1 MVVVFVVT
9 HHSRRIFMMIV
20 IFAVYSTCTC
30 CCSSRPVLIE
40 TPLMP
45 FLRPARRRRVRF
57 KPQRFLIPILRLFQ
71 RRPVV

>member
-9 HHSRRIFMMIV
+9 HHSRRIFTMIV
-20 IFAVYSTCTC
+20 IFAVYSSTC

>member
-20 IFAVYSTCTC
+20 IFAVYSSTC

>member
-20 IFAVYSTCTC
+20 IFAVHSSTC

-40 TPLMP
+40 TPLIP
-45 FLRPARRRRVRF
+45 FLRPARRRRVRL

>member
-20 IFAVYSTCTC
+20 IFAVHSSTC

-40 TPLMP
+40 TPLIP